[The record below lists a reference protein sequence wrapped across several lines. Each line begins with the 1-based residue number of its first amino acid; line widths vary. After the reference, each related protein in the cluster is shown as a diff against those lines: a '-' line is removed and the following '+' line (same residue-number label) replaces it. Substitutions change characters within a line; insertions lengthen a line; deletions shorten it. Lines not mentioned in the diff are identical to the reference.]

1 MRAAHPMNFDPV
13 VAVVVADFDSA
24 SGPGSVAGFAF
35 GFAVAVV
42 AAALVFSSA
51 LRSCS

>member
-1 MRAAHPMNFDPV
+1 MNFDPV

-35 GFAVAVV
+35 GFAVAVADV
-42 AAALVFSSA
+42 AAALFFSSA